1 MIECPDQPCEWCTE
15 FDHLVVCDC
24 HCCTSCGTEITSD
37 PPGSCGLPVHG
48 CVTWVDDREH
58 PEWISALDEEWD
70 ERTALCGPCREA
82 A

>member
-15 FDHLVVCDC
+15 LDHLVVCEC
-24 HCCTSCGTEITSD
+24 FCCTNGDGCRCGR
-37 PPGSCGLPVHG
+37 PGPHG
-48 CVTWVDDREH
+48 CAVWVDDREH

-82 A
+82 TPC